1 MLKEA
6 YGENVV
12 KPTAI
17 YKWMA
22 SKKKKEKTWKMI
34 LAEVDLSRRK

>member
-6 YGENVV
+6 YEENAV
-12 KPTAI
+12 KPTTI

-22 SKKKKEKTWKMI
+22 SKKKEEKMWKMI